1 MGILNAL
8 LEISIYAAIIITVT
22 MLLKAVFKHCMS
34 PWLQYAVW
42 FVLIVRLMLPVT
54 VESGF
59 HMFTAPMQT
68 QSETAAMPDPQ
79 SAAPIVAD
87 DRRPDAIANSEA
99 QPVKANSADAGEV
112 SPVLSP
118 VPTTNKPLST
128 ENVLLIVWI
137 SGMGVSL
144 VYIIVL
150 YATLRL
156 RVRRNAAEPS
166 AHLLSLFEEVTADM
180 DIRARLKLVC
190 QYEYGTPALLLPRTV
205 LMPVDTLVV
214 MSDEQVKFAFRHE
227 LTHYRHGDHIT
238 CLLICLLN
246 AIYWFNPFVWLAF
259 RQMRTDME
267 VACDGAVVKSLDVPD
282 KSRYASLIVGL
293 FAQPDRRQLV
303 LGMAQGNAKKIAE
316 QRVRGI
322 FKEAKSHASVK
333 FVSALVAALLL
344 LTCFTTAC
352 QPTPETP
359 VVVNKG
365 DNHLEEMIASSAP
378 SAVPSPSPSEK
389 ATLSKEDLA
398 ALKQALRESVGA
410 PETYADSFANDKG
423 DVTVTFD
430 AEIAVPAVSGLPAA
444 AVTMNGF
451 TQDRVDKLAAYF
463 LGDTPVYT
471 EEYVR
476 TKDEIMD
483 DIVRNR
489 QRIERM
495 SEEPEDE
502 TANIIK
508 NVKIDIAELE
518 EEYKT
523 APDHRNRTPATTALQ
538 NNEFGTILS
547 LIADLGKDEA
557 AMFNTI
563 NYANGS
569 QFYFNNDGDGLY
581 YPSLHRAEALNGL
594 PRGMTMKREDAEQ
607 MVLKCISDLGID
619 DMQIANVQAQNFLIT
634 RDDINDK
641 EYLKTAN
648 QCYVFTL
655 TKTVK
660 SIPVLLINTSV
671 PLDSDD
677 PNAPAHQEPEY
688 TSISDPEHINAYVDD
703 TGIVR
708 FEWFEPTDISSILSD
723 QVTLLPFKDIAERA
737 KNNIF
742 YKNYTAYGST
752 ADITIIRIELN
763 MMRIMRKDKPGEYL
777 IVPVWDFIGDV
788 QKSTDSELSRQSPPE
803 EMSFVTINAIDGSW
817 INRSWGY

>member
-22 MLLKAVFKHCMS
+22 MLLKRIFKHRMS
-34 PWLQYAVW
+34 PWLHYAVW
-42 FVLIVRLMLPVT
+42 LVLIVRLMLPVT

-59 HMFTAPMQT
+59 HMFTAPTQT

-79 SAAPIVAD
+79 SAAPITAD
-87 DRRPDAIANSEA
+87 DIIPDAIANNEA
-99 QPVKANSADAGEV
+99 QSVKANSAGAGEV

-118 VPTTNKPLST
+118 AAITNKPLST
-128 ENVLLIVWI
+128 EAVLLIVWLSGAGI
-137 SGMGVSL
+137 SL
-144 VYIIVL
+144 IYILML
-150 YATLRL
+150 YATLRR
-156 RVRRNAAEPS
+156 RVRKNAAEPS
-166 AHLLSLFEEVTADM
+166 ARLLALFDDVKTEM
-180 DIRARLKLVC
+180 NIRSRLKLVC
-190 QYEYGTPALLLPRTV
+190 QYDYGTPALLLPRTV
-205 LMPVDTLVV
+205 LMPVDALVS
-214 MSDEQVKFAFRHE
+214 MDDEQIRFALRHE

-267 VACDGAVVKSLDVPD
+267 IACDGAVMKTLEVPE
-282 KSRYASLIVGL
+282 KSRYASLIVKL
-293 FAQPDRRQLV
+293 FAQTDRRQLV
-303 LGMAQGNAKKIAE
+303 LGMAQGDAKKIAE

-333 FVSALVAALLL
+333 FVSAVVAVLLL
-344 LTCFTTAC
+344 VTCFTTAC

-365 DNHLEEMIASSAP
+365 DNHLEEMIASSAV
-378 SAVPSPSPSEK
+378 SNEPSPTPAAEPAQSE
-389 ATLSKEDLA
+389 EELA
-398 ALKQALRESVGA
+398 ALKQALRASIGA
-410 PETYADSFANDKG
+410 PETYTDSFANDKG
-423 DVTVTFD
+423 DVTVSID
-430 AEIAVPAVSGLPAA
+430 ATVEVPAVSALPAA

-495 SEEPEDE
+495 SEEPEGDA
-502 TANIIK
+502 ANMIK
-508 NVKIDIAELE
+508 NVENDIAELE

-557 AMFNTI
+557 AMFNII

-569 QFYFNNDGDGLY
+569 QFYFNNDGKGLY

-619 DMQIANVQAQNFLIT
+619 DMQIANVQTQNFLIT

-660 SIPVLLINTSV
+660 SIPVLLVNTSV

-688 TSISDPEHINAYVDD
+688 TSISDPEHIDVYVDD

-708 FEWFEPTDISSILSD
+708 FDWFEPTDISSILSD
-723 QVTLLPFKDIAERA
+723 QVTLLPFEDIAERA